1 MASGLPQRPT
11 LYIFQQPL
19 LHTLALS
26 TNMVLNFVRI

>member
-11 LYIFQQPL
+11 LYIFQQAL
-19 LHTLALS
+19 LYTLALS